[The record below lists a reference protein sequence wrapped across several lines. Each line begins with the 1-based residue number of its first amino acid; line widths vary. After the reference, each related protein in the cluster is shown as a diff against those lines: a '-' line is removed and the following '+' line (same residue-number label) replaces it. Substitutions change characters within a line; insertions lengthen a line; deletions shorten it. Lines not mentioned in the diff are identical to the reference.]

1 MAQKKEKKGFFRE
14 FKEFISRG
22 NVLDMAVGIIIG
34 GAFTAIINALVNNI
48 LTPLLQWIGVSGDG
62 MGALQVVLKE
72 AVVQDGVVV
81 ADAVIMDFGI
91 VISAVISFL
100 LTALVLFLIVKAF
113 NTVRRKAEEAKA
125 AKEAAE
131 KAAEEAAA
139 AEKAAA
145 EAAAAEKAA
154 AEAAAAPAPEPAPT
168 TEQLLAEIRDLL
180 KLREAD
186 GQSSPEQKK

>member
-145 EAAAAEKAA
+145 EAAAA
-154 AEAAAAPAPEPAPT
+154 PAPEPAPT

>member
-125 AKEAAE
+125 AVLQDRVIQRAAVRS
-131 KAAEEAAA
+131 AG
-139 AEKAAA
+139 
-145 EAAAAEKAA
+145 
-154 AEAAAAPAPEPAPT
+154 
-168 TEQLLAEIRDLL
+168 I
-180 KLREAD
+180 
-186 GQSSPEQKK
+186 